1 MGDLQQSSLFR
12 PNTTSVV
19 AKHTLVRYGAFQTLN
34 IEIRARLEQFCAV
47 RAPAKV
53 DFVPADVHRDGRFDR
68 FLSQTGRA
76 YNKILRLPQ
85 VFLRIS
91 GK

>member
-1 MGDLQQSSLFR
+1 M
-12 PNTTSVV
+12 T
-19 AKHTLVRYGAFQTLN
+19 KHTLVRYGAFQTMN
-34 IEIRARLEQFCAV
+34 IEIRTLLEQFRAV

-53 DFVPADVHRDGRFDR
+53 DFVPADVHRDGQFDR

-76 YNKILRLPQ
+76 YNKILRLPK